1 MTYRDRLFCLLEAFC
16 AARSLSEARVA
27 TLVRNDGKFFARIR
41 AGASCTMDSYE
52 HCVSWFANHWPP
64 GLAWPAGVDR
74 PAIVHLDPPAADA
87 PTRDGLGADDGVG
100 GVSAAGPVQPDQEA
114 A

>member
-1 MTYRDRLFCLLEAFC
+1 MFRGMSYRDRLFRLLEAYC
-16 AARSLSEARVA
+16 ASRSLSEARVA

-52 HCVSWFANHWPP
+52 HCVSWFSAHWPAD
-64 GLAWPAGVDR
+64 LSWPDEVER
-74 PAIVHLDPPAADA
+74 PRSAS
-87 PTRDGLGADDGVG
+87 
-100 GVSAAGPVQPDQEA
+100 VSEEA